1 VWIQADSRHESRE
14 LKELT
19 APENKVAFETIISF
33 KYLFLQNLKLL
44 LQYIMVKDLFERIQN
59 NKGPLGK
66 WASQAEGYFVFP
78 KLEGEL
84 GPRMQFHGKDI
95 LNWSLN
101 DYLGLANHPEVRKAD
116 AEAAI
121 QYGAAYPMGA
131 RMMSGHTKYHEQLE
145 EELAAFVMKES
156 AYLLNF
162 GYQGMVSIIDALVT
176 RNDVIVYDVDAHACI
191 IDGVRLHSGK
201 RFTYK
206 HNDIES
212 MEKNLQRATKL
223 ATENG
228 GGILF
233 ITEGVFGMRGQQGK
247 LKEIVE
253 MKKKYNFRLL
263 VDDAHG
269 FGTLGKT
276 GAGAGEEQGVQDD
289 IDVYFSTFAK
299 SMANIGAF
307 VAADKEIID
316 YLKYNLRSQMFAK
329 ALPMIQTIGS
339 LKRLELLRDH
349 PELKDKLWENVNAL
363 QNGLRSKGFDIGDTN
378 TCVTPVYL
386 QGSVPEAMVMVN
398 DLRENYGI
406 FLSIVIYPVIPKGLI
421 LLRVIPTAS
430 HTLSDVEETLTA
442 FEAIRE
448 KLENGTYKE
457 IASRTTVDL
466 DA

>member
-1 VWIQADSRHESRE
+1 
-14 LKELT
+14 
-19 APENKVAFETIISF
+19 
-33 KYLFLQNLKLL
+33 
-44 LQYIMVKDLFERIQN
+44 MVKDLFERIQQ

-84 GPRMQFHGKDI
+84 GPRMKFHGKEV
-95 LNWSLN
+95 LNWSIN
-101 DYLGLANHPEVRKAD
+101 DYLGLANHPEVRKVD
-116 AEAAI
+116 AEAAA

-131 RMMSGHTKYHEQLE
+131 RMMSGHTDIHEQLE
-145 EELAAFVMKES
+145 KELAAFVQKDA

-176 RNDVIVYDVDAHACI
+176 KNDVIVYDVDGHACI
-191 IDGVRLHSGK
+191 IDGVRLHMGK

-223 ATENG
+223 AQETG

-276 GAGAGEEQGVQDD
+276 GAGAGEEQGCQDG

-299 SMANIGAF
+299 SMASIGAF
-307 VAADKEIID
+307 VAADKDIID

-329 ALPMIQTIGS
+329 SLQMQLVVGA
-339 LKRLELLRDH
+339 LKRLDMLRTM
-349 PELKDKLWENVNAL
+349 PELKQNLWKIVDAL
-363 QNGLRSKGFDIGDTN
+363 QSGLKDRGFDIGSTQS
-378 TCVTPVYL
+378 CVTPVYL
-386 QGSVPEAMVMVN
+386 NGSIPEAMALVR

-406 FLSIVIYPVIPKGLI
+406 FCSIVVYPVIPKGLI
-421 LLRVIPTAS
+421 LLRMIPTAT
-430 HTLSDVEETLTA
+430 HTLQDVSETLDA
-442 FEAIRE
+442 FDAIRE
-448 KLENGTYKE
+448 RLENGTYKRMSAALMKAMGE
-457 IASRTTVDL
+457 
-466 DA
+466 

>member
-1 VWIQADSRHESRE
+1 
-14 LKELT
+14 
-19 APENKVAFETIISF
+19 
-33 KYLFLQNLKLL
+33 
-44 LQYIMVKDLFERIQN
+44 MVKDLFERIQN

-84 GPRMQFHGKDI
+84 GPRMKFQGKDI

-116 AEAAI
+116 TDAAI
-121 QYGAAYPMGA
+121 EYGAAYPMGA

-145 EELAAFVMKES
+145 QELAAFVMKES

-162 GYQGMVSIIDALVT
+162 GYQGIMSTIDALVT

-191 IDGVRLHSGK
+191 IEGVRLHSGK
-201 RFTYK
+201 RFTYR
-206 HNDIES
+206 HNDVES

-223 ATENG
+223 AETTG

-247 LKEIVE
+247 LKEVVE

-276 GAGAGEEQGVQDD
+276 GAGAGEEQGVQDE

-339 LKRLELLRDH
+339 LKRLELLRNSS
-349 PELKDKLWENVNAL
+349 EIKDKLWVNVNAL
-363 QNGLRSKGFDIGDTN
+363 QNGLKAKGFDIGDTN
-378 TCVTPVYL
+378 TCITPVYL
-386 QGSVPEAMVMVN
+386 QGSVPEAMIMVN

-406 FLSIVIYPVIPKGLI
+406 FLSIVIYPVIPKGII
-421 LLRVIPTAS
+421 LLRMIPTTS
-430 HTLSDVEETLTA
+430 HTLADVEETLTA

-457 IASRTTVDL
+457 IADRTTVDL